1 MKINKRLLLT
11 ICISALFFSSMSA
24 WIIPG
29 STATNAPTQYMTS
42 SVETGYNVYMHENGL
57 PMSSVWSVTVSG
69 ITYTSSSDLITFSLQ
84 YGEYNFTAATRVS
97 GFSWDSAYNN
107 TFFVNTSGTNVS
119 VYFTQNQYIGNLS
132 VQSTPEGI
140 AFDSFNNYVYVS
152 NDNSNSVSVISP
164 SNRVVQTIPD
174 MSGPLG
180 VTFDPFNHYV
190 YVIEAGTKSVSVLNQ
205 SNVVIMNISDQRYP
219 CALAFDPYNDYVYV
233 INQVNNTVSVINQS
247 NVMIMNISVQIAP
260 LAIAFD
266 PYNDYIYVANAGSN
280 SVSVINQSNVVVK
293 NISVKYEPHGLAF
306 DPYNDYIYVA
316 NAGSNSVSVIN
327 QSNVVVKNIS
337 VEYCPVAIGFDSY
350 NDYIYVDSYLNN
362 SVSVINQSNVV
373 VMNIPVQSNPY
384 AIAFDPYNDYIYVAN
399 SGSGTVSIL
408 SSTTGIAFYNVL
420 FKESNLPSK
429 TEWNLSIGGRNFS
442 SNSNEI
448 CIPLTESEYTFHA
461 SASND
466 SYFPVAGKISV
477 SNNQIVNLQ
486 FQQNMYEVN
495 FTESGLPSATT
506 WYLNL
511 SNGQSFHST
520 TNTISFLEPNGTY
533 HYTVSSMKGRT
544 YSLTPSSGNFT
555 ISGANQ
561 STSIT
566 FTEVTF
572 QVTFNET
579 GLPSGTSWYVN
590 ISEMASSGPINTASY
605 TVYLTNGTYNYM
617 IATPDKSY
625 EPSSASSSVEVNG
638 ASQNVSITFSELMY
652 QVTFNESGLP
662 SGTTWYLNLSSG
674 QSFHST
680 MNTIS
685 FLEPNGTYHY
695 TVSSMKGRTYSST
708 PSIGKFTISGSAY
721 SSSVAFSEVKYQI
734 TFTESGLPSGTTW
747 YIAVDNSS
755 LYEASQSNNLID
767 LPNGT
772 YYITAMSRGY
782 SSSFTG
788 NSTHII
794 ITVNG
799 SSITVNLTFTK
810 ISSVVTSKPS
820 SSNDLFI
827 AIGTAAGIIAGIA
840 AGFFVFRKKN

>member
-293 NISVKYEPHGLAF
+293 NISV
-306 DPYNDYIYVA
+306 
-316 NAGSNSVSVIN
+316 
-327 QSNVVVKNIS
+327 
-337 VEYCPVAIGFDSY
+337 EYCPVAIGFDSY

-544 YSLTPSSGNFT
+544 YS
-555 ISGANQ
+555 
-561 STSIT
+561 
-566 FTEVTF
+566 
-572 QVTFNET
+572 
-579 GLPSGTSWYVN
+579 
-590 ISEMASSGPINTASY
+590 
-605 TVYLTNGTYNYM
+605 
-617 IATPDKSY
+617 
-625 EPSSASSSVEVNG
+625 
-638 ASQNVSITFSELMY
+638 
-652 QVTFNESGLP
+652 
-662 SGTTWYLNLSSG
+662 
-674 QSFHST
+674 
-680 MNTIS
+680 
-685 FLEPNGTYHY
+685 
-695 TVSSMKGRTYSST
+695 ST

-820 SSNDLFI
+820 SSNDIFI

>member
-293 NISVKYEPHGLAF
+293 NISV
-306 DPYNDYIYVA
+306 
-316 NAGSNSVSVIN
+316 
-327 QSNVVVKNIS
+327 
-337 VEYCPVAIGFDSY
+337 EYCPVAIGFDSY

-544 YSLTPSSGNFT
+544 YS
-555 ISGANQ
+555 
-561 STSIT
+561 
-566 FTEVTF
+566 
-572 QVTFNET
+572 
-579 GLPSGTSWYVN
+579 
-590 ISEMASSGPINTASY
+590 
-605 TVYLTNGTYNYM
+605 
-617 IATPDKSY
+617 
-625 EPSSASSSVEVNG
+625 
-638 ASQNVSITFSELMY
+638 
-652 QVTFNESGLP
+652 
-662 SGTTWYLNLSSG
+662 
-674 QSFHST
+674 
-680 MNTIS
+680 
-685 FLEPNGTYHY
+685 
-695 TVSSMKGRTYSST
+695 ST

-810 ISSVVTSKPS
+810 ISSVVTSKHS